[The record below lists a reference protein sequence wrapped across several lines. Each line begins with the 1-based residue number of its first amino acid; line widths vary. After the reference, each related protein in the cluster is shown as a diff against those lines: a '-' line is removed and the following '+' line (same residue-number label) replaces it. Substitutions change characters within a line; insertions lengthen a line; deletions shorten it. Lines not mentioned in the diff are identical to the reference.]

1 MTTGQPGAE
10 ERGTPLLVVLS
21 GPSGVGKDAVLSR
34 MREGGV
40 SYHFTVTATTRAQR
54 PAERDGIDYI
64 FFTSAQ
70 FDRMVEQD
78 GFLEWAHVYGS
89 RYGVPKDQVRKA
101 LEQGKDVLL
110 KADVQGAATLKRL
123 APEAVFIFLVAPS
136 MEELERRLRDRKT
149 ESTTDVNLRLSTA
162 RAEMG
167 HQPMFDYVV
176 VNRDKALDDAVSE
189 IEAIIAREKR
199 RRPPRR
205 IAL

>member
-1 MTTGQPGAE
+1 MTAAQSSAG
-10 ERGTPLLVVLS
+10 RGPTPLLVVLS

-34 MREGGV
+34 MREGTV
-40 SYHFTVTATTRAQR
+40 PYHFTVTATTRAQR
-54 PAERDGIDYI
+54 PGERDGVDYI
-64 FFTSAQ
+64 FLTSDQ

-78 GFLEWAHVYGS
+78 GFLEWAHVYGN

-110 KADVQGAATLKRL
+110 KADVQGAATMKRL

-136 MEELERRLRDRKT
+136 LEELERRLRDRKT
-149 ESTTDVNLRLSTA
+149 ENTTDVNLRLRTA

-176 VNRDKALDDAVSE
+176 VNPDNALDEAVTE
-189 IEAIIAREKR
+189 IEAIIAQEKER
-199 RRPPRR
+199 KPPRKVS
-205 IAL
+205 L

>member
-1 MTTGQPGAE
+1 MP
-10 ERGTPLLVVLS
+10 
-21 GPSGVGKDAVLSR
+21 
-34 MREGGV
+34 
-40 SYHFTVTATTRAQR
+40 YHFTVTATTRAQR
-54 PAERDGIDYI
+54 PTERDGIDYI
-64 FFTSAQ
+64 FLTSAQ

-101 LEQGKDVLL
+101 LDQGKDVLL
-110 KADVQGAATLKRL
+110 KADVQGAGTLKRL

-136 MEELERRLRDRKT
+136 LEELERRLRDRKT
-149 ESTTDVNLRLSTA
+149 ESTTDVNLRLRTA

-176 VNRDKALDDAVSE
+176 VNRDNALDDAVAE
-189 IEAIIAREKR
+189 IEAIIAKER
-199 RRPPRR
+199 RRQPPRR

>member
-1 MTTGQPGAE
+1 MTTPEAGGP
-10 ERGTPLLVVLS
+10 TPLLVVLS

-34 MREGGV
+34 MREGTV
-40 SYHFTVTATTRAQR
+40 PYHFTVTATTRAQR
-54 PAERDGIDYI
+54 PGERDGVDYI
-64 FFTSAQ
+64 FFTPDQ

-78 GFLEWAHVYGS
+78 GFLEWAHVYGN
-89 RYGVPKDQVRKA
+89 RYGVPKEQVRKA
-101 LEQGKDVLL
+101 LDQGKDVIL

-149 ESTTDVNLRLSTA
+149 ESTTDVNLRLRTA

-176 VNRDKALDDAVSE
+176 ANPDNALDDAVAE
-189 IEAIIAREKR
+189 IEGIIAKERL
-199 RRPPRR
+199 RRPPRKVS
-205 IAL
+205 L

>member
-1 MTTGQPGAE
+1 MTTPQTDAGSGPAH
-10 ERGTPLLVVLS
+10 LLVVLS
-21 GPSGVGKDAVLSR
+21 GPSGVGKDAVLAR
-34 MREGGV
+34 MREGTV
-40 SYHFTVTATTRAQR
+40 PYHFTVTATTRAQR
-54 PAERDGIDYI
+54 PGERDGVDYI
-64 FFTSAQ
+64 FLTSPQ

-89 RYGVPKDQVRKA
+89 RYGVPKEQVRKA
-101 LEQGKDVLL
+101 LDQGKDVLL

-136 MEELERRLRDRKT
+136 LEELERRLRDRKT
-149 ESTTDVNLRLSTA
+149 ESTTDVNLRLRTA

-176 VNRDKALDDAVSE
+176 VNRDNALDDAVAE
-189 IEAIIAREKR
+189 IEAIIAKERQ

-205 IAL
+205 ISL